1 MARVGGCRGGGRRTA
16 RGRRGTRSA
25 CGVWRRARSA
35 GWPAA
40 PYFILRDFTLG
51 AAAREEKEEQ
61 HGRGYA
67 QNPQSDVADGARL
80 FRYSVG
86 EFHEALLT

>member
-1 MARVGGCRGGGRRTA
+1 MLRV
-16 RGRRGTRSA
+16 
-25 CGVWRRARSA
+25 
-35 GWPAA
+35 
-40 PYFILRDFTLG
+40 FTLG
-51 AAAREEKEEQ
+51 ATTREEKKEQ